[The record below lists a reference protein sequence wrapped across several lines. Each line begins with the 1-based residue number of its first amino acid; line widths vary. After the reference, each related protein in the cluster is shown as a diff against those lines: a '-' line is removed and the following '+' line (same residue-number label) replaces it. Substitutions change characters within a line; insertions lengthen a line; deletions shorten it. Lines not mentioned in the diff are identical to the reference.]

1 MKSKINQES
10 FVKDYNNGLTNAQ
23 LAEKYDV
30 HDRTIEK
37 VAARFRAKGLIDYK
51 KYTIKSKIFG
61 KVDNKEIVSQK
72 ELLKLL
78 ALYETKT
85 AVAEKLGVG
94 KSTITKLCQDYNIID
109 STTHSKL
116 LVESLHELTK
126 DIKPYEAAKT
136 HSHITGETL
145 VIQLTDWHA
154 GKIVKDQQG
163 NILYNEAIFKR
174 RMDKFCVQ
182 ILKLLDNH
190 IKKGTKINDVVV
202 ISTGDNANGEDIYAT
217 QAYEQELA
225 PPYQVMLVVEV
236 FTKLIQALLD
246 RKLNVKFYGVK
257 GNHGRLGK
265 DKDPNSNWDI
275 MIYLILKHWAYAN
288 QKKVEINYSE
298 LDYLNFE
305 IERWKYHIRHIAPEQ
320 TDTSASRARFGGWA
334 GMHNADAIVYGH
346 YHHFGIMDA
355 NGVRV
360 FRGGSPIGADEFA
373 ESLAKEAD
381 PIQLVWGVSKDRILT
396 FSYAVDLA
404 DI

>member
-1 MKSKINQES
+1 MKCSINLQA
-10 FVKDYNNGLTNAQ
+10 FKKDYNNGLNTVQ
-23 LAEKYDV
+23 LAEKHKV
-30 HDRTIEK
+30 SQRTVERISAK
-37 VAARFRAKGLIDYK
+37 LRAKGDLDYK
-51 KYTIKSKIFG
+51 RYVTKSKVI
-61 KVDNKEIVSQK
+61 KDDSSITQK

-85 AVAEKLGVG
+85 AVAQKLGISES
-94 KSTITKLCQDYNIID
+94 KIRKLCKQYNIID

-116 LVESLHELTK
+116 LIESLHELTK
-126 DIKPYEAAKT
+126 NITPYKAAKT
-136 HSHITGETL
+136 HSHISGETL
-145 VIQLTDWHA
+145 VIHLTDWHA
-154 GKIVKDQQG
+154 GKLVKDQEG
-163 NILYNEAIFKR
+163 KVLYNENIFKQ
-174 RMDKFCVQ
+174 RMDKFCAQ

-190 IKKGTKINDVVV
+190 IKKGTKINNVVV
-202 ISTGDNANGEDIYAT
+202 VSTGDNANGEDIYAT

-275 MIYLILKHWAYAN
+275 MIYLILKHWAYSN
-288 QKKVEINYSE
+288 NKKVEINYSK

-305 IERWKYHIRHIAPEQ
+305 IQGWKYHIRHIAPEQ
-320 TDTSASRARFGGWA
+320 SDTSAGRVKFGGWA
-334 GMHNADAIVYGH
+334 SMHNADAIVYGH
-346 YHHFGIMDA
+346 FHHFGIFDA

-404 DI
+404 DV

>member
-1 MKSKINQES
+1 MIKMKAKVDLAQFN
-10 FVKDYNNGLTNAQ
+10 KDYNRGLTTTQ
-23 LAEKYDV
+23 LSLKYGISE
-30 HDRTIEK
+30 RTVERI
-37 VAARFRAKGLIDYK
+37 AAKQRAKGELNYK
-51 KYTIKSKIFG
+51 KYITKSEVIKEDAS
-61 KVDNKEIVSQK
+61 VTQK

-78 ALYETKT
+78 ALYETKSV
-85 AVAEKLGVG
+85 VAKKLGISEG
-94 KSTITKLCQDYNIID
+94 KVRRLCKQYNIID
-109 STTHSKL
+109 STTRSKL

-126 DIKPYEAAKT
+126 DIKPYQAAKT

-145 VIQLTDWHA
+145 VIHLSDWHA
-154 GKIVKDQQG
+154 GKVVKDQQG
-163 NILYNEAIFKR
+163 NIVYNEAIFKR
-174 RMDKFCVQ
+174 RMDKFCAQ

-190 IKKGTKINDVVV
+190 IKKGTKINDVVL

-275 MIYLILKHWAYAN
+275 MIYLTLKHWAYAN
-288 QKKVEINYSE
+288 SKKVEIHFSE

-305 IERWKYHIRHIAPEQ
+305 IQGWKYHIRHIAPEQ
-320 TDTSASRARFGGWA
+320 SDTSASRAKFGGWA
-334 GMHNADAIVYGH
+334 SMHEADAIVYGH
-346 YHHFGIMDA
+346 FHHFGVFDA
-355 NGVRV
+355 NGTRV

-373 ESLAKEAD
+373 ESLAKRAD

>member
-1 MKSKINQES
+1 MKTKVNLEE
-10 FVKDYNNGLTNAQ
+10 FKKDYSKGLISAQ
-23 LAEKYDV
+23 LAEKYKV
-30 HDRTIEK
+30 SQRTIERI
-37 VAARFRAKGLIDYK
+37 AAKLRAKGELDYK
-51 KYTIKSKIFG
+51 KYVTKSEVIG
-61 KVDNKEIVSQK
+61 QDSPVTQK

-78 ALYETKT
+78 ALYGTKT
-85 AVAEKLGVG
+85 VVAKKLNLSES
-94 KSTITKLCQDYNIID
+94 KIRNLCKQYNIID

-163 NILYNEAIFKR
+163 NILYNETIFKR
-174 RMDKFCVQ
+174 RMDKFCAQ

-190 IKKGTKINDVVV
+190 IKKGTKVNDVVI

-288 QKKVEINYSE
+288 GKKVEINYSE

-305 IERWKYHIRHIAPEQ
+305 IEGWKYHIRHIAPEQ
-320 TDTSASRARFGGWA
+320 PDTSASRAKFGGWA
-334 GMHNADAIVYGH
+334 GMHNADAICYGH
-346 YHHFGIMDA
+346 FHHFGIFDA